1 MRANK
6 NRGGFTVAKNNS
18 SGAKKEIQG
27 DEETRQQ
34 VLFNSVT
41 NSLSPE
47 NQNQN
52 HNTKKQALGPNT
64 KR

>member
-1 MRANK
+1 MTR
-6 NRGGFTVAKNNS
+6 NNS
-18 SGAKKEIQG
+18 PQQDKIDSKE
-27 DEETRQQ
+27 ERNQQ
-34 VLFNSVT
+34 ALFNSIT
-41 NSLSPE
+41 NSLSVE

>member
-1 MRANK
+1 M
-6 NRGGFTVAKNNS
+6 VKNNPS
-18 SGAKKEIQG
+18 SAKKEIQS
-27 DEETRQQ
+27 DKEEMRQQ
-34 VLFNSVT
+34 ALFNSVT
-41 NSLSPE
+41 NSLSAE

>member
-1 MRANK
+1 M
-6 NRGGFTVAKNNS
+6 AKTNS

-34 VLFNSVT
+34 ALFNSVT
-41 NSLSPE
+41 NSVSPE